1 MSGAAGG
8 LVIESLT
15 AGYDGI
21 PIVRGLSLAV
31 APGEVVALLGRNG
44 VGKTTLARAVAGLL
58 RPMSGRVLLG
68 GADVTAGSAS
78 SRARAGIGYVPQG
91 RGIFSRLTVAENMRM
106 GALVGGGAS
115 RPDVEAQYAAFPALD
130 KRRAQKAGTL
140 SGGEQQML
148 AIGRVLAG
156 APRLLLL
163 DEPSEGVQPN
173 IVDLIGE
180 VIARR
185 ARESGLAVLLIEQNI
200 DLVLM
205 IAQRCL
211 IVEKGT
217 IVAEI
222 DPQSLIDPAVSARW
236 LAV

>member
-1 MSGAAGG
+1 MSDTLA
-8 LVIESLT
+8 IEALT

-31 APGEVVALLGRNG
+31 APGEIVALVGRNG

-58 RPMSGRVLLG
+58 RPMSGRVLLR
-68 GADVTAGSAS
+68 GADVTVGNAS
-78 SRARAGIGYVPQG
+78 SRARAGVGYVPQG

-106 GALVGGGAS
+106 GALVGGGQT
-115 RPDVEAQYAAFPALD
+115 RPDVEAQYRAFPSLD

-156 APRLLLL
+156 QPSLLLL
-163 DEPSEGVQPN
+163 DEPSEGVQPS
-173 IVDLIGE
+173 IVELIGE
-180 VIARR
+180 VIAQR
-185 ARESGLAVLLIEQNI
+185 AREFRLAVLLIEQNI

-211 IVEKGT
+211 IMEKGA